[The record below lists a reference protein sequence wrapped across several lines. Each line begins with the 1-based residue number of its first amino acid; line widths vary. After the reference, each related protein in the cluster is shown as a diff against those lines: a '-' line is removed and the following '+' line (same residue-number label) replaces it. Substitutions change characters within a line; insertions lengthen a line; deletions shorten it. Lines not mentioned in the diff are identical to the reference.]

1 MVIVIICSLLF
12 ILLVA
17 FLSEILF
24 IKKITVID
32 MIDIAHDIDHAYL
45 CGYFK
50 AIKEE
55 SSYRYSIT
63 QHKSE

>member
-17 FLSEILF
+17 YLSENLF
-24 IKKITVID
+24 IKKTTVID
-32 MIDIAHDIDHAYL
+32 MINIAPEIDHAYL

-50 AIKEE
+50 TIKEE
-55 SSYRYSIT
+55 SSCRYCIT
-63 QHKSE
+63 QHKSK